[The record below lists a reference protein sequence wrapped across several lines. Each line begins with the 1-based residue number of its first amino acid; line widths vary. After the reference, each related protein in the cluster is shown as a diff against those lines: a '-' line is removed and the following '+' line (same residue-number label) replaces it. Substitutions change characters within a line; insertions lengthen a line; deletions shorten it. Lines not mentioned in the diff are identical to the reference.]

1 MLVVVQAKKV
11 EPVSDPHQ
19 DKNNP
24 EPPKSM
30 LKSTSRLVIDA
41 LISMTDV
48 VESMHQRISPLSKSA
63 TPVGNERGR
72 GISGLVYN
80 SIRSIT
86 ALVGKSLDK
95 PLALI
100 EQQMEQSPP
109 SQGGQAL
116 ISALNGILGDHL
128 VKRES
133 HLALPMTLRLD
144 DQQLDYET
152 LAKSIQQSQGKLLIM
167 VHGLCMNDLQWTHAG
182 HNHGKRL
189 ANELDYALAY
199 LRYNSGQ
206 HISDNGKA
214 FSQVLENVLT
224 HALAHD
230 NMLRLDI
237 SIIGHSMGGL
247 VSRSAYHEAQA
258 LGHKWPDYCENL
270 FFLGSP
276 LHGAP
281 LEKAG
286 NWLDMLLGIHQYTA
300 PLKRLT
306 QIRSAGITDLRHGN
320 ILETDWQTRN
330 RFDFS
335 RDKRTPLP
343 LPPGVKC
350 YALASTI
357 AAQANKIG
365 DQLIGDGLVPL
376 DSALGRHENKVFN
389 LHFPVERQWVGRDIN
404 HMQLLS
410 NTEVYRAIKNW
421 LASE

>member
-1 MLVVVQAKKV
+1 
-11 EPVSDPHQ
+11 
-19 DKNNP
+19 
-24 EPPKSM
+24 
-30 LKSTSRLVIDA
+30 
-41 LISMTDV
+41 
-48 VESMHQRISPLSKSA
+48 
-63 TPVGNERGR
+63 
-72 GISGLVYN
+72 
-80 SIRSIT
+80 
-86 ALVGKSLDK
+86 
-95 PLALI
+95 
-100 EQQMEQSPP
+100 
-109 SQGGQAL
+109 
-116 ISALNGILGDHL
+116 
-128 VKRES
+128 
-133 HLALPMTLRLD
+133 MTLRLD

-167 VHGLCMNDLQWTHAG
+167 VHGLCMNDVQWTHAG

-376 DSALGRHENKVFN
+376 DSALGRHENKAFN
-389 LHFPVERQWVGRDIN
+389 LHFPLERQWVGRDIN

>member
-19 DKNNP
+19 DKNTP

-167 VHGLCMNDLQWTHAG
+167 VHGLCMNDVQWTHAG

-376 DSALGRHENKVFN
+376 DSALGRHENKAFN

>member
-41 LISMTDV
+41 LMSMTDV

-167 VHGLCMNDLQWTHAG
+167 VHGLCMNDVQWTHAG

-281 LEKAG
+281 LENAG

-376 DSALGRHENKVFN
+376 DSALGRHENKAFN